1 MISPRQ
7 WPALL
12 LAVLVAACGDAAS
25 STTDDGPGGFGGQG
39 GSGEGGSGEGGA
51 GGSPAV
57 VSPLPWP
64 LAAFPELP
72 EIMNDVPEAR
82 IELGHLLFFDPVL
95 SIDRETA
102 CITCHSER
110 WGMGDGLPRAVGH
123 GAGLLAGPGRQGP
136 NPLRR
141 NSPSLYNLAFR
152 PSLLWDGDARTLEEQ
167 ALIPIFAKDEM
178 SADPDTIVTELAGIP
193 EYVER
198 FAVAFPEDPGV
209 SIENL
214 ASALAAYQRTFIS
227 NRSTYDVYVEDR
239 PGVMTDDQLEG
250 MFRFAE
256 MGCDS
261 CHTPPLFESETFAN
275 RNVPEVEGIV
285 DHGLEERTGR
295 EEDRGKFRAVTLRN
309 LRSTEPYFHN
319 GSFLK
324 IGDAIRHEI
333 EQTGLPFTDEDVRLI
348 TVFVDKT
355 LRDERLE
362 AIRPVS
368 VPSGLPLPIDP
379 PGSR

>member
-1 MISPRQ
+1 MF
-7 WPALL
+7 
-12 LAVLVAACGDAAS
+12 LAVLLAACGDTGG
-25 STTDDGPGGFGGQG
+25 STDGPGGSGGQG
-39 GSGEGGSGEGGA
+39 GS

-64 LAAFPELP
+64 LTAFPQLP
-72 EIMNDVPEAR
+72 EVMNDVPEAR

-95 SIDRETA
+95 SVDRETA
-102 CITCHSER
+102 CVTCHSER

-123 GAGLLAGPGRQGP
+123 GAGLLSGPGREGP

-152 PSLLWDGDARTLEEQ
+152 PTLLWVGNARTLEEQ
-167 ALIPIFAKDEM
+167 ALIPLFAEDEM
-178 SADPDTIVTELAGIP
+178 SADPGALVAELASIP
-193 EYVER
+193 EYAEL
-198 FAVAFPEDPGV
+198 FADAFPDDPKV

-227 NRSTYDVYVEDR
+227 EHSTYDGYVENR
-239 PGVMTDDQLEG
+239 PELMTDDQREG

-256 MGCDS
+256 MGCDT

-295 EEDRGKFRAVTLRN
+295 EEDRGKFRTVTLRN

-319 GSFLK
+319 GSVLK
-324 IGDAIRHEI
+324 LPDAIRHEM

-348 TVFVDKT
+348 TAFVDKT

-362 AIRPVS
+362 AIRPTS